1 MKKMCPP
8 DGGAGRMAQASQMDH
23 LVQERCIHAL
33 TIALGPRYR
42 LRSSIALAEDLE
54 DLILVEAAR
63 SAGLSRDVLSR
74 LPQQIISKRADV
86 GRAYHT
92 ILEALL
98 HQLGRAELNTG
109 EWWDR
114 VNARARASA
123 ASAAALGAA
132 EEAAVLSGG
141 SAAQA
146 PMALSAEAFFEHY
159 RPRPPEE
166 TWEGLAQLSGGMA
179 KYRSLG
185 SSSSSSSSRGGEDLC
200 FAFPAPEAPASVDDY
215 LRVYCGSGPAADAVA
230 QRVLLAV
237 HSEGGGGLDA
247 EPLLPSLPALRAA
260 TQEAEAVRALGKF
273 VPPPGALA
281 LKRGAAASASASA
294 LPRSP
299 APSKPKAKGFQAK
312 PKGASSQ
319 ASGLAA
325 LGGLG
330 WGASSSASAALAPL
344 AGVGL
349 LPLLP
354 AAPGPAAGA
363 GAALGGVPLAALAA
377 LAGSGGAPTL
387 PPPPPPPF

>member
-1 MKKMCPP
+1 
-8 DGGAGRMAQASQMDH
+8 MDH

-63 SAGLSRDVLSR
+63 SSGLSRDVLSR

-123 ASAAALGAA
+123 TSAAALGAA
-132 EEAAVLSGG
+132 EEAAGLPGG

-146 PMALSAEAFFEHY
+146 PTALSAEAFFEHY

-179 KYRSLG
+179 KYRAPG
-185 SSSSSSSSRGGEDLC
+185 SSGGSGALC
-200 FAFPAPEAPASVDDY
+200 FAFPAAEAPASVDDY

-260 TQEAEAVRALGKF
+260 TQEAEAVRALGRF

-281 LKRGAAASASASA
+281 LKRGAASSASA

-299 APSKPKAKGFQAK
+299 APSKPKAKVGFQAK
-312 PKGASSQ
+312 AKGPAT
-319 ASGLAA
+319 GLAA

-330 WGASSSASAALAPL
+330 WGASSSASVGLAPL
-344 AGVGL
+344 AGVAL

-354 AAPGPAAGA
+354 VGA
-363 GAALGGVPLAALAA
+363 GAALGAPPLAAQ
-377 LAGSGGAPTL
+377 AGSSGAPSL